1 MIKDVLA
8 DQLYNSV
15 FSVKA
20 MYNDL
25 MVAEYVHVVSPIW
38 KLKVPLKIKVF
49 LGYPKRGIIL
59 TKDNLL
65 KRNWKGDG
73 CCCFAALLK
82 PFSIYSL
89 TVMWLN
95 LCGMH
100 YFSLLAFNPQLIL
113 HTCWDLGLQVSLQTL
128 ENQC

>member
-1 MIKDVLA
+1 MDVA
-8 DQLYNSV
+8 
-15 FSVKA
+15 A
-20 MYNDL
+20 
-25 MVAEYVHVVSPIW
+25 
-38 KLKVPLKIKVF
+38 
-49 LGYPKRGIIL
+49 
-59 TKDNLL
+59 
-65 KRNWKGDG
+65 
-73 CCCFAALLK
+73 FAALLK

-95 LCGMH
+95 LCAMH